1 MKKIYISM
9 FVLSA
14 FFFSGC
20 ADDYLDVKQT
30 ETVSTD
36 DIELFNNDNGAK
48 TFVTAIYSKFLDWD
62 MSSFGWIGLA
72 SITSDDADKGSTPS
86 DVGTDKDVLD
96 ALTYNSSNPSAES
109 TFNAN
114 YDGINRCNQALAIL
128 PKLDKA
134 DPALRERLMGEAKFL
149 RAFMYFTLVKCY
161 GGVPIVDHLASI
173 PLSAEDKA
181 MQLTRKTAVEVY
193 AFIEKDLNDA
203 IAVLPNKSAYSSN
216 EKARASKGAAY
227 ALLAKVNLYQKNWQK
242 VVDNC
247 NLVTGYIIVPD
258 YAKMFRLEGEN
269 DAESIF
275 EINGVGSVPV
285 RGITGYSNTQG
296 VRDSFG
302 WGFNQPSKS
311 LLNAY
316 ELGDVRKDATI
327 IFRGTTL
334 YDGREIPQIYKLND
348 KGEKVVDTTLNPRYN
363 FKAYS
368 SAYTDAW
375 ETDANIKYL
384 RYGEVLLMKAEALN
398 ELGQT
403 SEAIPLLNQIRRRAG
418 LGDSPAVGQDD
429 VRKAIWKERRVELAF
444 EFDRFFD
451 LVRTGQAKDAFAAD
465 KNKDF
470 PKGKVF
476 TVGKNELFPIPDSF
490 IRIAEG
496 MSEQNPGY

>member
-1 MKKIYISM
+1 MKKIYISI

-14 FFFSGC
+14 FTFTGC

-30 ETVSTD
+30 ETISTD

-48 TFVTAIYSKFLDWD
+48 TFVTSIYSKFLDWD

-86 DVGTDKDVLD
+86 DTGTDKDVLD
-96 ALTYNSSNPSAES
+96 ALTYNASNPSAES

-134 DPALRERLMGEAKFL
+134 DPALRQRLMGEAKFL

-161 GGVPIVDHLASI
+161 GGVPIVDHVSSI
-173 PLSAEDKA
+173 PLSAEDKT
-181 MQLTRKTAVEVY
+181 MQLTRKTAAEVY
-193 AFIEKDLNDA
+193 AFIEKDLTEA
-203 IAVLPNKSAYSSN
+203 ASVLPNKSQYGSD

-242 VVDNC
+242 VIDNA
-247 NLVTGYIIVPD
+247 NLVTGYAISPD

-269 DAESIF
+269 DGESIF
-275 EINGVGSVPV
+275 EINGVGSVPA
-285 RGITGYSNTQG
+285 RGIQGYSNVQG
-296 VRDSFG
+296 VRDAWG
-302 WGFNQPSKS
+302 WGFNQPSQS
-311 LLNAY
+311 LVNAY
-316 ELGDVRKDATI
+316 EAGDVRKNATI

-334 YDGREIPQIYKLND
+334 YDGRVIPVIGAD
-348 KGEKVVDTTLNPRYN
+348 DPNPRYN
-363 FKAYS
+363 LKAYS
-368 SAYTDAW
+368 SAYTSAW

-384 RYGEVLLMKAEALN
+384 RYAEVLLMKAEALN

-403 SEAIPLLNQIRRRAG
+403 SESIPLLNIIRHRAG
-418 LGDSPAVGQDD
+418 LGDTPATSQEA
-429 VRKAIWKERRVELAF
+429 VRTAIWKERRVELAF

-465 KNKDF
+465 KSADF
-470 PKGKVF
+470 PNGKVF
-476 TVGKNELFPIPDSF
+476 TVGKNELFPIPSSF
-490 IRIAEG
+490 LLITEG
-496 MSEQNPGY
+496 MSSQNPGYN

>member
-1 MKKIYISM
+1 MKKIYISI

-14 FFFSGC
+14 FTFTGC

-30 ETVSTD
+30 ETISTD

-48 TFVTAIYSKFLDWD
+48 TFVTSIYSKFLDWD

-86 DVGTDKDVLD
+86 DTGTDKDVLD
-96 ALTYNSSNPSAES
+96 ALTYNASNPSAES

-134 DPALRERLMGEAKFL
+134 DTALRQRLMAEAKFL

-161 GGVPIVDHLASI
+161 GGVPIVDHVSSI

-181 MQLTRKTAVEVY
+181 MQLTRRTTAEVY
-193 AFIEKDLNDA
+193 AFIEKDLTEA
-203 IAVLPNKSAYSSN
+203 AAVLPNKSQYADA

-227 ALLAKVNLYQKNWQK
+227 ALLAKVSLYQKKWQN

-247 NLVTGYIIVPD
+247 NLVTGYTISPD

-269 DAESIF
+269 DGESIF
-275 EINGVGSVPV
+275 EINGNGAVPA
-285 RGITGYSNTQG
+285 RGIQGYSNTQG
-296 VRDSFG
+296 VRDAWG
-302 WGFNQPSKS
+302 WGFNQPSQS
-311 LLNAY
+311 LVNAY
-316 ELGDVRKDATI
+316 EAGDVRKAATI

-334 YDGREIPQIYKLND
+334 YDGRVIPIISAND
-348 KGEKVVDTTLNPRYN
+348 PNPRYN
-363 FKAYS
+363 YKAYS
-368 SAYTDAW
+368 SAFTSAW

-384 RYGEVLLMKAEALN
+384 RYAEVLLMKAEALN

-403 SEAIPLLNQIRRRAG
+403 SEAIPLLNIIRHRAG
-418 LGDSPAVGQDD
+418 LGDTPATSQAA
-429 VRKAIWKERRVELAF
+429 VRTAIYKERRVELAF

-451 LVRTGQAKDAFAAD
+451 LVRTGQAEDAFAAD
-465 KNKDF
+465 
-470 PKGKVF
+470 GKVF
-476 TVGKNELFPIPDSF
+476 TVGKNEVFPIPASF
-490 IRIAEG
+490 ILISEG
-496 MSEQNPGY
+496 MSSQNPGYN

>member
-1 MKKIYISM
+1 M

-14 FFFSGC
+14 LFFTGC
-20 ADDYLDVKQT
+20 ADDYLDVNQT
-30 ETVSTD
+30 QSISTK
-36 DIELFNNDNGAK
+36 DIELFNNDAGAA
-48 TFVTAIYSKFLDWD
+48 TFVTSIYSKFLNWD

-72 SITSDDADKGSTPS
+72 SITSDDADKGSSPGDTGS
-86 DVGTDKDVLD
+86 DKDVLD
-96 ALTYNSSNPSAES
+96 NLTYNSSNPSAES

-114 YDGINRCNQALAIL
+114 YDGINRCNQALDIL

-134 DPALRERLMGEAKFL
+134 DANLRARLMGEAKFL

-161 GGVPIVDHLASI
+161 GGVPIVDHLPNPTSDDDQKM
-173 PLSAEDKA
+173 L
-181 MQLTRKTAVEVY
+181 LTRKTAAEVY
-193 AFIEKDLNDA
+193 AFIESDLADA
-203 IAVLPNKSAYSSN
+203 IAALPNKSAYAAD

-247 NLVTGYIIVPD
+247 NLVTGYSVVTD

-275 EINGVGSVPV
+275 EINGVGSVPAK
-285 RGITGYSNTQG
+285 GIEGYSASQG
-296 VRDSFG
+296 ARGAGGWG
-302 WGFNQPSKS
+302 WGFNTPSQS

-316 ELGDVRKDATI
+316 EAGDVRKNATI

-334 YDGREIPQIYKLND
+334 YDGR
-348 KGEKVVDTTLNPRYN
+348 VVPSTVENPMYN

-368 SAYTDAW
+368 SQYTDGW

-384 RYGEVLLMKAEALN
+384 RYAEVVLMKAEALN

-403 SEAIPLLNQIRRRAG
+403 AQAIPLLNQIRNRAG
-418 LGDSPAVGQDD
+418 LGVTTAVSKVD
-429 VRKAIWKERRVELAF
+429 VRTAIWKERRVELAF

-451 LVRTGQAKDAFAAD
+451 LVRTGQAKSAFAID
-465 KNKDF
+465 
-470 PKGKVF
+470 GKTF
-476 TVGKNELFPIPDSF
+476 TEGKNELFPIPDSF
-490 IRIAEG
+490 IRQSKG
-496 MSEQNPGY
+496 MSSQNLGY